1 MPMDIEWAK
10 DGITGQLFILQAR
23 PETVKSQVEKNVLET
38 YALKERG
45 KVLVQGRSVGEKI
58 GAGPVNVLSSAREI
72 EKFKKGEILVTQMT
86 DPGLGACHED
96 RLWHRDRPWGQ
107 DLPCG
112 HHQSGIGYSLCG
124 WDGKRK

>member
-45 KVLVQGRSVGEKI
+45 KILVQGRSVGEKI

-72 EKFKKGEILVTQMT
+72 EKFKKGEI
-86 DPGLGACHED
+86 
-96 RLWHRDRPWGQ
+96 
-107 DLPCG
+107 
-112 HHQSGIGYSLCG
+112 
-124 WDGKRK
+124 